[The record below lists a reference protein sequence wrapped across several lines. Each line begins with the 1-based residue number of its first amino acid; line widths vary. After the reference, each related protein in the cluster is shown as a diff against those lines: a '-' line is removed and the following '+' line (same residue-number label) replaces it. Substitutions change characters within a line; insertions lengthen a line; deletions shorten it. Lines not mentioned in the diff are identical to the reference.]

1 MNEASNSINKSA
13 YLLFKQIF
21 NNKMIQLE
29 SDAAKKDTVSF
40 SRQLDLSKLQNKVEI
55 FMDKR
60 YYSKFEI
67 RILEKNAES
76 IESYKYA
83 LVIKNYEREIK
94 DKNVTLYII
103 TIDSAFTEAT
113 FYQVAINNVILPI

>member
-29 SDAAKKDTVSF
+29 SDAEKKDTVSF
-40 SRQLDLSKLQNKVEI
+40 SRQLDLSKLQNKIELFI
-55 FMDKR
+55 EKR
-60 YYSKFEI
+60 YYSKFEL

-94 DKNVTLYII
+94 DKNVTLFII
-103 TIDSAFTEAT
+103 TIDSAFTEVN
-113 FYQVAINNVILPI
+113 FYQLAINNVIVSI